1 MKLNTLVIDTR
12 VFLFSVLLSVILQDP
27 FLMAPISVFAINFL
41 IRKNWIKIL
50 YLLAQLKI
58 LVKLEFD
65 SNGVLSWFLFLSD
78 KNTPKTDLTNA
89 IFYRKKLLSRGD
101 MFYFNQLA
109 AKFQEKLKTACQ
121 KMPNLHLSGSIYHCF
136 NRLNFTFSCLNFVN

>member
-1 MKLNTLVIDTR
+1 
-12 VFLFSVLLSVILQDP
+12 
-27 FLMAPISVFAINFL
+27 MAPISVFFAINFL
-41 IRKNWIKIL
+41 IRKNWIKKFC

-65 SNGVLSWFLFLSD
+65 SNGVFLSWFLFLSD
-78 KNTPKTDLTNA
+78 KNTRQKNRFNKRYFLS
-89 IFYRKKLLSRGD
+89 KKAFKPPYRGD

-136 NRLNFTFSCLNFVN
+136 NRLNFRLFLFKLALINCLRIY